1 MTSQWT
7 VQIPIFITI
16 SGDSD
21 LMNANQDDIQNNLK
35 NMIET
40 IMLESGTASA
50 RLEECLS
57 DYNITFHEMDV
68 VTSENITETPID

>member
-7 VQIPIFITI
+7 VQIPIFLTI

-21 LMNANQDDIQNNLK
+21 LMNANQDVIQNKLK

-40 IMLESGTASA
+40 IMFESGTASA
-50 RLEECLS
+50 RLEECIS
-57 DYNITFHEMDV
+57 DYDITLHEMDV
-68 VTSENITETPID
+68 VTSEIITEVPID